1 MKPHLPTLR
10 GSLTPPLS
18 LTLSLSLLSLL
29 SLSLQIMDLWCRRTV
44 VRGATALSSA
54 RCPLNSHTPH
64 TMYLTFHT
72 LLCLNKSVSLCLSL
86 CLSQVTKGI
95 DHESYL
101 TMSTFIM
108 NEGSSQAAPHHDMPC
123 PFPATISL
131 CPCSI
136 VL

>member
-1 MKPHLPTLR
+1 M
-10 GSLTPPLS
+10 PLE
-18 LTLSLSLLSLL
+18 L
-29 SLSLQIMDLWCRRTV
+29 
-44 VRGATALSSA
+44 
-54 RCPLNSHTPH
+54 SHTPH
-64 TMYLTFHT
+64 YVPYLSHIAVPEQI
-72 LLCLNKSVSLCLSL
+72 CVSLFLFL